1 MRQLYE
7 MNIRTWQSE
16 RSAVLG
22 RPATFDD
29 LDNDALDDLVER
41 GFNWL
46 YLIGVWPTGS
56 LSRQVAVQDETLR
69 TYLSSVLP
77 DFNDTDLIG
86 SPFAPADYTI
96 CTTLGGEE
104 AFQRLRTRARSAGIS
119 LMLDFIP
126 NHVGIDHPWVKT
138 HPEYFIA
145 GDEQRLAAYPTAFCR
160 LGEGAQ
166 KRIFAHGRDP
176 FFAPWRST
184 VQLDYSN
191 PEVPQAMMRVA
202 ANIAAKCDGLRCDMA
217 MLLLQ
222 DVFENTWKRPI
233 APFWRRCLE
242 FIRSEHP
249 GTLTMAEVY
258 WNREYELQQAGF
270 DYTFDKI
277 LYDRLLSSD
286 AESIRAH
293 LRATLDYQEHG
304 VRFIENHAEQRAA
317 ARFTNPEHYR
327 GALLITAM
335 VPGMLLLHYGQEDGR
350 RLHASYHCRRRP
362 PELGSEAHRTVFQ
375 DVLHVLDERARQ
387 EGKWRLLE
395 PKYPHGNALIGCL
408 WSLPGHHDLV
418 IIVNASWDHV
428 SGSVQA
434 GPLSE
439 RDTSFH
445 HCLPSMLGCDPPFIV
460 RADQLRHDGIH
471 VQLPP
476 WGSVVYR
483 AMPVR

>member
-16 RSAVLG
+16 RTQMLG
-22 RPATFDD
+22 RPATFAD
-29 LDNDALDDLVER
+29 LDDDELDDFVER

-46 YLIGVWPTGS
+46 YLNGVWPSGP
-56 LSRQVAVQDETLR
+56 LSRDAAAHDERLR
-69 TYLSSVLP
+69 SYLSSVLP
-77 DFNDTDLIG
+77 DFCAADLIG

-96 CTTLGGEE
+96 CPTLGGEE
-104 AFQRLRTRARSAGIS
+104 AFQDLRARARSAGLSI
-119 LMLDFIP
+119 MLDFIP
-126 NHVGIDHPWVKT
+126 NHVGLDHPWVQA
-138 HPEYFIA
+138 HPDYFIQ

-160 LGEGAQ
+160 LGGH
-166 KRIFAHGRDP
+166 IFAHGRDP

-191 PEVPQAMMRVA
+191 PDVPQAMMRVA
-202 ANIAAKCDGLRCDMA
+202 ASIAGKCDGLRCDLA

-222 DVFENTWKRPI
+222 DVFENTWKRSI
-233 APFWRRCLE
+233 APFWRRCLDFVRAE
-242 FIRSEHP
+242 NP

-277 LYDRLLSSD
+277 LYDRLLSGD

-304 VRFIENHAEQRAA
+304 VRFLENHAEQRAA
-317 ARFTNPEHYR
+317 ARFSHPDHYR

-335 VPGMLLLHYGQEDGR
+335 VPGMLLVHYGQEDGR

-362 PELGSEAHRTVFQ
+362 SEVGSEPHRIALQ
-375 DVLHVLDERARQ
+375 DVLHVLSERTRQ
-387 EGKWRLLE
+387 DGKWRLLE
-395 PKYPHGNALIGCL
+395 PKHPHGNPLIGCL

-418 IIVNASWDHV
+418 IIVNASWAPV
-428 SGSVQA
+428 TGSVQA

-439 RDTSFH
+439 RDHTFH
-445 HCLPSMLGCDPPFIV
+445 QCLPSMMTCDAPFV
-460 RADQLRHDGIH
+460 LRAEQLRHDGIQ
-471 VQLPP
+471 VQLPA
-476 WGSVVYR
+476 WGSAVYR
-483 AMPVR
+483 ALPAR